1 MRPYGFLGLLCFAFA
16 SAQEPKVAESLF
28 TTVRPD
34 ITVVVK
40 PHLTGANMVE
50 ITMLNP
56 NYPPELL
63 NERILQLGRNLGAET
78 RGVVT
83 GKYPLSGNDPKMVFV
98 KGMFS
103 INGLMDSNSNTM
115 RIEPFLKAFVG
126 DPEPL
131 QIKGFSLL
139 FEGIRPNERTVK
151 SFKIESVLN
160 AEARILN
167 SPKPA
172 IEYRIEVI
180 AKKPD
185 QIEFPDRLPEPKPA
199 QIPSHSDDGF
209 PIVGWVGI
217 GAAALGAGALVYL
230 SLLKPG
236 IKSLKS

>member
-1 MRPYGFLGLLCFAFA
+1 MRFFGFLGLLCCAFA
-16 SAQEPKVAESLF
+16 SAQQPIVADSLF
-28 TTVRPD
+28 LTVRPD

-40 PHLTGANMVE
+40 AHATGANMVE
-50 ITMLNP
+50 ITVLNP

-63 NERILQLGRNLGAET
+63 HERILQLGRNLGTEA
-78 RGVVT
+78 RGIVT

-131 QIKGFSLL
+131 QIKGFSML
-139 FEGIRPNERTVK
+139 FEGIRPNERTVRT
-151 SFKIESVLN
+151 FETQALR

-172 IEYRIEVI
+172 IEYRIEVL
-180 AKKPD
+180 AKRPD
-185 QIEFPDRLPEPKPA
+185 QIEFPDRLPEPKPV

-209 PIVGWVGI
+209 PFVGWIGI

-236 IKSLKS
+236 NKRLKS